1 VYQKFQKVFNEII
14 QRIIADETANI
25 KRAALLLSK
34 TVMEGGTLY
43 TFGTGHSLSIALEA
57 VGKRGSLIKAKLLDE
72 HIGNLARFERLEGLG
87 PVIMKNHQL
96 NKEDTVIVASNSGR
110 NPLTIEVA
118 EEAKRKGAKVITISA
133 HSVKAELG
141 SLRKDSKYL
150 SDFADVAI
158 NNHGDSKDLL
168 IEIPR
173 TDLKVGSPST
183 LTGIYIYYLILI
195 EAIDLM
201 LKNNFQPPLIKG

>member
-1 VYQKFQKVFNEII
+1 MYQEFQKVFNEII
-14 QRIIADETANI
+14 QTIVAEETANI
-25 KRAALLLSK
+25 KKAALVLSG

-87 PVIMKNHQL
+87 PIIMNNHQL
-96 NKEDTVIVASNSGR
+96 RQEDTVIVASNSGR
-110 NPLTIEVA
+110 NSLTIEVA
-118 EEAKRKGAKVITISA
+118 EEAKRKGVKVITISA
-133 HSVKAELG
+133 HAVKAEIA
-141 SLRKDSKYL
+141 SFRKDGKYL

-158 NNHGDSKDLL
+158 DNHGDSKDLL
-168 IEIPR
+168 IEIPG

-183 LTGIYIYYLILI
+183 LTGIYIYYLILT
-195 EAIDLM
+195 EAVDLM

>member
-1 VYQKFQKVFNEII
+1 MYQKFQKVFNEII